1 MANEKEIKAKVVINS
16 NEAQEEL
23 SKLIENFKKSN
34 AALRATTPGSGLAKS
49 MKDLTLSFGDIL
61 TKSGSIRKKLPE
73 DFKFVEKRFGDL
85 SRYLVDNIKNT
96 SKKASTE
103 INSITKSI
111 SENINKTVKDVGES
125 LDNEVKSGG
134 VGQFLASLKYRTGV
148 FMSYR
153 AISGVANGLNSVAKS
168 TIDLQSRFANIQA
181 ITSATDTDM
190 DKLRNT
196 ILKVG
201 EASKFSVED
210 IAEATTQLGQAGLT
224 ANEINDV
231 LETTT
236 QLAAATGANLS
247 NTIDLMTSALAVW
260 GLNSEEASHLSDVMV
275 TGMNRTKA
283 TLETFRMAVQY
294 AGATMASLNVNFDEF
309 ASVAAAAANAG
320 VRASV
325 IGTGLRAMT
334 SELISPTKRMIK
346 GLADLGLTTD
356 DVNIA
361 GKGLVNVLQTLKD
374 AGLNASNAY
383 DLFGK
388 RAAQF
393 VLAAEGQ
400 LDVTTQLQ
408 VAFAESGATLKA
420 YGIQMDTVSAQW
432 TAMANTIKEAAYE
445 VAGSTHGFI
454 HDVLV
459 SIRELIKFTMEDSID
474 ELNEVTSEF
483 KNNVKSVESY
493 QKVLQSIENRD
504 YKNNDARAIK
514 DTNDLIESVNK
525 LFHKNI
531 DLVKSTEDLAEA
543 RKKAADALREEKKAQ
558 VELHNSNIQQTRNII
573 MSSGFSE
580 FMDERGGYSK
590 GAKGLQSRNS
600 FMDEWTTKFRDQVL
614 EYEKLIREDDSNY
627 GKIQSELRDMKNG
640 FEKTFLESAFKSAS
654 DLVVRVKDEKIDI
667 DKLNRDSGLY
677 NVYEKLI
684 NNINTNLEEI
694 LLSDESDIDKITAEK
709 FKDTDYNVSKSI
721 VDAYDLKQEYINSL
735 FSQISESNIDNEL
748 KQKLLDKLHS
758 VDSILKNRYSGFL
771 DQLIDLFQT
780 KGDLVKVNA
789 FEELRTKTKNLT
801 VMQQSVEDAKRKK
814 KEDEDFRRRQREAD
828 RAAKDAQAREMAGW
842 KAKITAVGYES
853 DIAKAQREGRIQ
865 KVGSLWQDE
874 TAANLLSESAKTAG
888 FLDSYKEMQK
898 KSQILS
904 DMKAKYG
911 DLLASYKEMS
921 VEEQEQ
927 ARGDDKRLA
936 TMLDLEKEVEKAKY
950 TFGDMGFSE
959 EDLQL
964 LEGKIAEYNEKVAE
978 NSKTMWGTMENAAA
992 EYALSLHETVGDMNK
1007 VLTNFTKEGLS
1018 VFTDNFTNAVTS
1030 IAKGTSSIKDAFRN
1044 MISDILSSLGTYLIK
1059 VGTMA
1064 AALAALNAIPGVS
1077 AALGIQD
1084 ALAKTKA
1091 VTDAAEYTSIAS
1103 TAAGLI
1109 GNFTNSSDLPKD
1121 SKATGGYVSRG
1132 VPNRD
1137 SVSTKLMPGEYVLK
1151 KSAVDALGTNFLN
1164 DLNNNAAQTLAG
1176 TAASLVSP
1184 ETDNSGSSEP
1194 AVVNVWV
1201 VSKEEEAQMGPNDV
1215 IATIGKDIM
1224 TGGQTR
1230 RLIQSVV
1237 AGRK

>member
-16 NEAQEEL
+16 EEAEKDWKEFTDT
-23 SKLIENFKKSN
+23 LIKDWKKTQSSLRGLGDSDARPFKQITSVFN
-34 AALRATTPGSGLAKS
+34 
-49 MKDLTLSFGDIL
+49 DIL
-61 TKSGSIRKKLPE
+61 TKRGTFRKSI
-73 DFKFVEKRFGDL
+73 DQDSNYFQKRTHEL
-85 SRYLVDNIKNT
+85 TEYLTRDIKT
-96 SKKASTE
+96 ASTKIKSE
-103 INSITKSI
+103 ISDIGKKFKEETDEMSKTTTSGFMKNLKNKIGEITQ
-111 SENINKTVKDVGES
+111 G
-125 LDNEVKSGG
+125 LR
-134 VGQFLASLKYRTGV
+134 YRTGV
-148 FMSYR
+148 FLSYR
-153 AISGVANGLNSVAKS
+153 GISATLGALNDLAKS
-168 TIDLQSRFANIQA
+168 TVDLQSKFANIQA

-190 DKLRNT
+190 EKLRNT

-356 DVNIA
+356 DVNI
-361 GKGLVNVLQTLKD
+361 GTKGLVNVLQTLKD

-400 LDVTTQLQ
+400 LDVTNQLQ
-408 VAFAESGATLKA
+408 IAFAESGATLKA
-420 YGIQMDTVSAQW
+420 YSTQMDTVAAQW
-432 TAMANTIKEAAYE
+432 EAMANTIKEAAYR
-445 VAGSTHGFI
+445 ASGATHGFI
-454 HDVLV
+454 HDTLV
-459 SIRELIKFTMEDSID
+459 AIKNLIKSALEDSVD
-474 ELNEVTSEF
+474 ELNELTSEY
-483 KNNVKSVESY
+483 KNNIKSLESY
-493 QKVLQSIENRD
+493 QKVLQAIENRN
-504 YKNNDARAIK
+504 YGNDTQTAIK
-514 DTNDLIESVNK
+514 DTNDLIESINK
-525 LFHKNI
+525 LWGKNL
-531 DLVKSTEDLAEA
+531 DLIESTEQLAEA
-543 RKKAADALREEKKAQ
+543 RKKAADALWEEKRAQ
-558 VELHNSNIQQTRNII
+558 VELYNRNIDKTREEI
-573 MSSGFSE
+573 ITSSLNDISGGERRSIRKSFRGAIGGKDLT
-580 FMDERGGYSK
+580 DEQIDNDIKDAFEKRVS
-590 GAKGLQSRNS
+590 
-600 FMDEWTTKFRDQVL
+600 
-614 EYEKLIREDDSNY
+614 EYEEQLRSKKTSQSQIQEDIS
-627 GKIQSELRDMKNG
+627 KIDDEIQ
-640 FEKTFLESAFKSAS
+640 KSLLTRALNAAS
-654 DLVVRVKDEKIDI
+654 DLIQRNPFDKINFEEMEKQREA
-667 DKLNRDSGLY
+667 LEEYREQMSG
-677 NVYEKLI
+677 
-684 NNINTNLEEI
+684 INTNLKSILIEREE
-694 LLSDESDIDKITAEK
+694 DINNITADSLKTKYEDIEK
-709 FKDTDYNVSKSI
+709 QITDIQRKIQDDARIKDPAAKKKLLETLNSADSSLRDHFFKLIDSLRALWEGRDNRIKANEFQNLK
-721 VDAYDLKQEYINSL
+721 DEDLKVTDPLAYQM
-735 FSQISESNIDNEL
+735 EL
-748 KQKLLDKLHS
+748 D
-758 VDSILKNRYSGFL
+758 
-771 DQLIDLFQT
+771 
-780 KGDLVKVNA
+780 
-789 FEELRTKTKNLT
+789 
-801 VMQQSVEDAKRKK
+801 KRKK
-814 KEDEDFRRRQREAD
+814 KEEEEAKRRQREAD

-865 KVGSLWQDE
+865 KVGSLWGDE

-888 FLDSYKEMQK
+888 FFDSYKEMQK

-904 DMKAKYG
+904 DMKEKYG

-992 EYALSLHETVGDMNK
+992 EYALSLHKTVGDMNK

-1059 VGTMA
+1059 VGVMA

-1109 GNFTNSSDLPKD
+1109 SNFTSSSDQAKD

-1132 VPNRD
+1132 IPNRD
-1137 SVSTKLMPGEYVLK
+1137 SVNTKLMPGEYVLK

-1184 ETDNSGSSEP
+1184 ETDTSSNSEP

-1215 IATIGKDIM
+1215 IATIGRDIM